1 MKWYQW
7 VLKDYVWKYKQ
18 LYKSTKL
25 IIRVVTFKGTFDFVS
40 STFDFRPGLITWVKL
55 QNQSWRILVAKISPA
70 LHLNLIWPNSRWKVS
85 IATLSRCW
93 PGEHMMLL
101 ALSEGLQFILMERNY
116 QYVCNSCIECLWLM
130 PYLYLLWG
138 PIVWR
143 LISTNLSLLFLEHP
157 VIKLLTKRIKLYF
170 LLSSLIGSCV
180 YSLPRAFPS
189 STQSVFKSV

>member
-7 VLKDYVWKYKQ
+7 VIMDYV
-18 LYKSTKL
+18 
-25 IIRVVTFKGTFDFVS
+25 KGTFVFVW

-85 IATLSRCW
+85 IATLSHCW

-116 QYVCNSCIECLWLM
+116 QYVCNSCVLNACDWCHIRSCCGS
-130 PYLYLLWG
+130 PV
-138 PIVWR
+138 VWR
-143 LISTNLSLLFLEHP
+143 PISTNLSLLFLEHP

-170 LLSSLIGSCV
+170 LLSSLIRSCV
-180 YSLPRAFPS
+180 YR
-189 STQSVFKSV
+189 